1 MSRWRYWDDPNLRM
15 GDVVM
20 TTRNYRPSW
29 LDRWLVLSKSEQ
41 CSAACR
47 ITRG

>member
-1 MSRWRYWDDPNLRM
+1 MSRWRYWDDPKLRM

-29 LDRWLVLSKSEQ
+29 LWRRYCEV
-41 CSAACR
+41 R
-47 ITRG
+47 IWWINHR